1 MVAVKR
7 GVTPT
12 MSRKPTSAAALS
24 IASNSLLIAIKLAV
38 GLMSGSISI
47 VSEAIHSGMDLLASF
62 IAFFSLRIAGTPA
75 DEGHPFGHGKFE
87 NVSGALEAILIF
99 AAAILI
105 VMEAVFKIRA
115 GAKIEL
121 AEAGMAVML
130 VSVLMNLAVS
140 RHLLRVARANDS
152 LALEA
157 DAKHLT
163 TDIYTSVGVLVGLVI
178 IRFTG
183 LQWIDP
189 VVAIGVALLITRT
202 AVDLTRKAFVGL
214 VDISLPQE
222 ELNIIRAAISEHG
235 GETVGFHDLKS
246 RKAGRERY
254 IELHLVF
261 AKDAHVEEAHRLCDH
276 IEDDI
281 RSKLP
286 YSSVTIHIE
295 PCSVESSECPFRC
308 TLSKDKRC
316 QPREG
321 GTQP

>member
-1 MVAVKR
+1 MFAVKHR
-7 GVTPT
+7 VTLA
-12 MSRKPTSAAALS
+12 MFSKPTSAAALS
-24 IASNSLLIAIKLAV
+24 IASNSVLIAIKLAV

-87 NVSGALEAILIF
+87 NVSSALEAFLIF

-105 VMEAVFKIRA
+105 VVEAVFKIRA
-115 GAKIEL
+115 GAEIEL
-121 AEAGMAVML
+121 AEAGIAVML

-157 DAKHLT
+157 DGKHLT
-163 TDIYTSVGVLVGLVI
+163 TDIYTSVGVLIGLVI

-183 LQWIDP
+183 IHWIDP
-189 VVAIGVALLITRT
+189 VVAIGVALLITKT

-214 VDISLPQE
+214 VDISLPQK
-222 ELNIIRAAISEHG
+222 ELDIIRAAVSEHG
-235 GETVGFHDLKS
+235 GETLGFHDLRS

-276 IEDDI
+276 LETDI

-286 YSSVTIHIE
+286 YSNVTIHVE
-295 PCSVESSECPFRC
+295 PCTFESSECPIRC

>member
-7 GVTPT
+7 RVTPT
-12 MSRKPTSAAALS
+12 MFRKPTSAAALS
-24 IASNSLLIAIKLAV
+24 IASNSLLITIKLAV

-87 NVSGALEAILIF
+87 NVSSALEAFLIF

-105 VMEAVFKIRA
+105 VVKAVFKIRA
-115 GAKIEL
+115 GAEIEL

-140 RHLLRVARANDS
+140 RRLLQVARANDS

-157 DAKHLT
+157 DARHLT

-183 LQWIDP
+183 LHWLDP
-189 VVAIGVALLITRT
+189 VVAIGVALLITKT

-214 VDISLPQE
+214 VDISLPQK
-222 ELNIIRAAISEHG
+222 ELDIIRAAVSEHG
-235 GETVGFHDLKS
+235 GETIGFHDLRS

-254 IELHLVF
+254 VELHLVF

-276 IEDDI
+276 LEADI

-286 YSSVTIHIE
+286 YSNVTIHIE
-295 PCSVESSECPFRC
+295 PCPVESSECPARC

-316 QPREG
+316 QPKESD
-321 GTQP
+321 TQP